1 MLAAQQAAQQRLA
14 AARPS
19 SQNLPPIVKL
29 PVERVLV
36 AGPIAGHP
44 CGRHFQWEVPGIEF
58 VPYTAE
64 YKRSETAGDGEVSFA
79 DVTVRLYPN
88 SDWAVYA
95 TKEGISN
102 LEALNS
108 KTVTTV
114 TKFGNKVI
122 MNTLIGYPNG
132 DGDLYFYWASG
143 SRFVQVTFHAT
154 EEDEFLK
161 EYLIL
166 YPSTL
171 SSFNLAASANSEV
184 VSDWRSNRSLSHV
197 DKDHGALREVI
208 FRSLPRRACFPRK
221 ISKEISPITT
231 ANHAPTAALI
241 SQRGVSPT
249 LCSTKGKKLN
259 VVMCS

>member
-36 AGPIAGHP
+36 AEPIAGHP

-184 VSDWRSNRSLSHV
+184 VSDWRSNRRVGLTLIKITVHYGRLYSAVSQ
-197 DKDHGALREVI
+197 GAPASQE
-208 FRSLPRRACFPRK
+208 RSARK
-221 ISKEISPITT
+221 SAPSPQPTT
-231 ANHAPTAALI
+231 HRP
-241 SQRGVSPT
+241 PH
-249 LCSTKGKKLN
+249 
-259 VVMCS
+259 